1 MLVEPPWTRIAT
13 ECLGTGTSVGFGGF
27 PEPVDQMA
35 NLVFQKWFH
44 FSWSVLNEWPL
55 GYSRHLL
62 FPYGGTHGA
71 AFDGL
76 LPAILVG
83 GLSSFFSLPLA
94 WNLVMLGAFVLLA
107 MTCYYLAVFF
117 WGRGVTAWVT
127 GVSGLMLPY
136 VMQRTMHPNLMHVW
150 TLPVGMLLYFRFA
163 QRPTWKRA
171 TAWMLSFPLMAAA
184 SWYILMAGLIF
195 QVGAS
200 VEFLLWGA
208 RAWREVRGR
217 LARLGTVW
225 AGGMGCVLLLAWPML
240 STSEGGAPVHGVEVM
255 ARYST
260 PLAQYLLPY
269 PHVGAAGEFL
279 PFRHLQAQVG
289 TLTEG
294 YAGGLIASLILCVL
308 FLFRGGRRSFVRE
321 RFLVGLVAGTAF
333 ILSAGPYLQTVRFLH
348 ARRRRA
354 PASVLPVPPVGRV
367 QSDSCPGAFAHR
379 GNVDGAGRSGASAP
393 RSRESS
399 PRKGKR
405 HRWGFGTVVLLVVVF
420 NALWSCKPFALSFF
434 RLPEVPAFHVRLAA
448 QPGSEAIFDVPA
460 NSLFFGR
467 YSYFQF
473 THKRPIVSSTVFH
486 GADGPLRRFL
496 SEDERHRF
504 FWFEH
509 NRDVETEEM
518 ARRVGDPAYLDELAR
533 RGIGWVII
541 HEATLRTVAS
551 LRPIWRPPI

>member
-1 MLVEPPWTRIAT
+1 
-13 ECLGTGTSVGFGGF
+13 
-27 PEPVDQMA
+27 
-35 NLVFQKWFH
+35 
-44 FSWSVLNEWPL
+44 
-55 GYSRHLL
+55 
-62 FPYGGTHGA
+62 
-71 AFDGL
+71 
-76 LPAILVG
+76 
-83 GLSSFFSLPLA
+83 
-94 WNLVMLGAFVLLA
+94 
-107 MTCYYLAVFF
+107 
-117 WGRGVTAWVT
+117 
-127 GVSGLMLPY
+127 
-136 VMQRTMHPNLMHVW
+136 
-150 TLPVGMLLYFRFA
+150 
-163 QRPTWKRA
+163 
-171 TAWMLSFPLMAAA
+171 MLSFPLMAAA

-269 PHVGAAGEFL
+269 PHVGAAGECL

-333 ILSAGPYLQTVRFLH
+333 ILSAGPYLQTVRFLPPGEGVRLPLYYLCRLWEGFSLIH
-348 ARRRRA
+348 A
-354 PASVLPVPPVGRV
+354 PGRLHIAGMLMALV
-367 QSDSCPGAFAHR
+367 
-379 GNVDGAGRSGASAP
+379 GAGHLLHGLENRA
-393 RSRESS
+393 R
-399 PRKGKR
+399 RKGKR

-541 HEATLRTVAS
+541 HEATLRTVAQFAPDLAS
-551 LRPIWRPPI
+551 PDLTHWYNLIRQG